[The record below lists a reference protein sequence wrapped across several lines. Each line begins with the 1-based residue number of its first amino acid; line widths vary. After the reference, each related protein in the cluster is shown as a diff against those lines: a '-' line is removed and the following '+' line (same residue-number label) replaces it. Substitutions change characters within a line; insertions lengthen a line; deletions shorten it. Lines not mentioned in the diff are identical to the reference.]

1 MNNPDKEDILQL
13 ITLELHKVKPLLSK
27 SVSVHD
33 HLANDCGL
41 ESIDIV
47 ELIARIEEKFR
58 IPIEDEELKGLTTI
72 EKIAEFIDIRLTSNK
87 VDGFKTLEKKY
98 CS

>member
-1 MNNPDKEDILQL
+1 MNNPGKENIRQL
-13 ITLELHKVKPLLSK
+13 ITTELHKVKPLLGRTI
-27 SVSVHD
+27 SVHE

-47 ELIARIEEKFR
+47 ELIARIEEKFH

-72 EKIAEFIDIRLTSNK
+72 EKISDFIDMRLTSK
-87 VDGFKTLEKKY
+87 
-98 CS
+98 